1 MDFDQAQQDIM
12 AWITGFVEQP
22 HPALAGWPPC
32 PYARRA
38 RTENLLEIRPGTEPY
53 WDLMHVELGRL
64 DVLAFVYE
72 PAHFDAEEFED
83 LVLRANQGFLVARDL
98 IALPDHPDAPEI
110 VNGVPMNQGQWAIV
124 FVQSLSKLDS
134 HARTLADRGFYHGW
148 PEDYLSALFE
158 GRQDPRT

>member
-1 MDFDQAQQDIM
+1 M

-72 PAHFDAEEFED
+72 PAHFTAAEFED
-83 LVLRANQGFLVARDL
+83 LVQRGNQGFLVARDL
-98 IALPDHPDAPEI
+98 IALPDHPKAPEI
-110 VNGVPMNQGQWAIV
+110 VNGVLMNQGQWAIV
-124 FVQSLSKLDS
+124 FVQSLSKLNS
-134 HARTLADRGFYHGW
+134 HARTLAERGFYHGW
-148 PEDYLSALFE
+148 PEDYLRMLFE
-158 GRQDPRT
+158 HRKDPRT